1 MIAKTA
7 KKLLFPLFLNLLILS
22 SIFRQIGLILPFT
35 GKFVSGGKKSQPT
48 GHFFTE
54 ISST

>member
-22 SIFRQIGLILPFT
+22 SIFRQIGLILPFA
-35 GKFVSGGKKSQPT
+35 GKFVSGGKKSKPT